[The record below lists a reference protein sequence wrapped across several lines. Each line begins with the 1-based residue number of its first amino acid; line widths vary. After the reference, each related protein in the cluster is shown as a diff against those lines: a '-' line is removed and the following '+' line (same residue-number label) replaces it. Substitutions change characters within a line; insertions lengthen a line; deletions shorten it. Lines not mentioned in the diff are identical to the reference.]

1 MASLGTRLLEMS
13 FGRPS
18 GSLGRIGGWLM
29 ARGNAAT
36 ERKLVDLADLGRR
49 DVVLVVGPGPGVGLD
64 AAARRS
70 ERVIGLD
77 PSEVMLASCRRRCTE
92 LIRGGT
98 VRLVQGVAEDTFQPA
113 ESVDVVLAVN
123 NVQIW
128 PDWGAG
134 FAELHRVL
142 RPGGQLLLSAHQKW
156 FAGRAGCA
164 GRGSREGRLRRGPNV
179 DLGAVRARRQHCGT
193 ATSTPDDWLSGTD
206 RQLVAC
212 ARARAVARWGREGC
226 SCRWLSPTPSPGRCE
241 TPCGW

>member
-49 DVVLVVGPGPGVGLD
+49 DVVLVVGPGPGVGLE

-77 PSEVMLASCRRRCTE
+77 PSEVMLASCRRRCAE

-156 FAGRAGCA
+156 LPGGLAALAEAVEKAGFDEVQTWTWEPS
-164 GRGSREGRLRRGPNV
+164 GRGASTAAQL
-179 DLGAVRARRQHCGT
+179 RARRTTG
-193 ATSTPDDWLSGTD
+193 
-206 RQLVAC
+206 
-212 ARARAVARWGREGC
+212 
-226 SCRWLSPTPSPGRCE
+226 
-241 TPCGW
+241 